1 MCSIASLL
9 SYFANELKSVDKG
22 ENHFQSRHVD
32 AFQYSEGSL
41 TGKVNASMK
50 DKSYEVTV
58 SQHVYDSEVGYDASI
73 NLLRDITKI
82 IKRRMSCTLRVVA
95 ILRGLGQ

>member
-1 MCSIASLL
+1 M
-9 SYFANELKSVDKG
+9 
-22 ENHFQSRHVD
+22 D

-50 DKSYEVTV
+50 DKSYNVTV
-58 SQHVYDSEVGYDASI
+58 SQHVYDSKVGYDGNI

-82 IKRRMSCTLRVVA
+82 IKRRMSCTLKNVA
-95 ILRGLGQ
+95 IVRGLGQQLPVLVTFHLLL